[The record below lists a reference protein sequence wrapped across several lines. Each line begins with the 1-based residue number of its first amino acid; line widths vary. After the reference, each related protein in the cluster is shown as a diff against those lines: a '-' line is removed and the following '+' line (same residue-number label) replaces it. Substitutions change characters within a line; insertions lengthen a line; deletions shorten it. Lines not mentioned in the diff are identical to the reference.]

1 MGERQWFIHRVPSLP
16 VQARGLLARPG
27 LCPGRICYM
36 MIDEFLFIAVRGI
49 GAGALFGL
57 IAMSFNIVRNSSTVL
72 NFAQGNMLVIGG
84 LAAMLFAKNGMSVPP
99 WLWIAYLIGTA

>member
-1 MGERQWFIHRVPSLP
+1 
-16 VQARGLLARPG
+16 
-27 LCPGRICYM
+27 M
-36 MIDEFLFIAVRGI
+36 MIDELLFIAVRGI

-72 NFAQGNMLVIGG
+72 NFAQGNMLVLGG

-99 WLWIAYLIGTA
+99 WLWIAYLIGTAHGSLSPARRAGLRHADSARLFR